1 MRRPLVI
8 IGVLVLSLLLAP
20 RRALAA
26 PPSPELLAKLA
37 DYAVR
42 FERQRTHASYAVQ
55 GRLDELDSDG
65 KPEETKELWG
75 HVDADGQ
82 EARLTV
88 VRYIDDGKDK
98 TADAIKEARE
108 SAEKSKKKKKE
119 GKELKMP
126 IRADEQSRYVFDQV
140 ESDPQDPAR
149 VRITFVPKEIAD
161 DTVEGSAWVNAD
173 SGAPI
178 SAGFKLSRTPFFVD
192 FIHFTVEFGAK
203 TSLGPAVSTVTV
215 DGKGGIPLF
224 RKHFRATASLSD
236 YRILP

>member
-1 MRRPLVI
+1 MRRPLAIV
-8 IGVLVLSLLLAP
+8 GVLFVSLLLFP
-20 RRALAA
+20 RAAHAA

-37 DYAVR
+37 DYATH
-42 FERQRTHASYAVQ
+42 FERQRTHASYAVE
-55 GRLDELDSDG
+55 GRLDALDSDG

-75 HVDADGQ
+75 RVDADGQ
-82 EARLTV
+82 EARLV
-88 VRYIDDGKDK
+88 VLRFVDDGKDK

-126 IRADEQSRYVFDQV
+126 IRAEEQSRYVFDLV
-140 ESDPQDPAR
+140 ETDAQDPAR

-161 DTVEGSAWVNAD
+161 DTVEGSAWVNAN

-192 FIHFTVEFGAK
+192 YIHFQVEFGVK
-203 TSLGPAVSTVTV
+203 TSLGPAVSKVTV

-224 RKHFRATASLSD
+224 RKHFRAIASLSD
-236 YRILP
+236 YTILP

>member
-1 MRRPLVI
+1 MRRRLV
-8 IGVLVLSLLLAP
+8 VLGLVVLSLLLGP
-20 RRALAA
+20 RAALAQ

-37 DYAVR
+37 DYATR
-42 FERQRTHASYAVQ
+42 FERQRTHASYAVE
-55 GRLDELDSDG
+55 GRLDELDTDG
-65 KPEETKELWG
+65 KLDGTKELWG

-82 EARLTV
+82 DARLTV
-88 VRYIDDGKDK
+88 LRYLEDGKDK

-108 SAEKSKKKKKE
+108 SAEKSKKKRRE

-126 IRADEQSRYVFDQV
+126 IRADEQDRYVFDQV
-140 ESDPQDPAR
+140 ETDSKDPAR

-173 SGAPI
+173 TGAPI

-192 FIHFTVEFGAK
+192 YIHFTVEFAAK
-203 TSLGPAVSTVTV
+203 TSLGPAVSKVLV
-215 DGKGGIPLF
+215 DGKGGIWFF

>member
-1 MRRPLVI
+1 MRRLPVI
-8 IGVLVLSLLLAP
+8 LGVLVSSLLLFPSA
-20 RRALAA
+20 AHAA

-55 GRLDELDSDG
+55 GRLDELDGDG
-65 KPEETKELWG
+65 KVEGTKELWG

-82 EARLTV
+82 DARLTV
-88 VRYIDDGKDK
+88 LRFIDDGKDK

-192 FIHFTVEFGAK
+192 YIHFTVEFGVK
-203 TSLGPAVSTVTV
+203 TSLGPAVSKVTV